1 MYAIEVENL
10 HKKYRQILH
19 SEVHALKGVSLQVKP
34 GEIFGILG
42 PNGAGKTTLVRI
54 LLSII
59 KPTSG
64 TARIFDNKYNS
75 TNVKMRLS
83 YLAENHTY
91 PRYLTGEQVLQY
103 FGSLSGVHGKKLRE
117 KIDETLELV
126 GMTKWRTTKVKK
138 YSKGMTQRI
147 GLAQTLI
154 NDSELLFLDEP
165 TDGIDALGRKEIRDL
180 LLKLKK
186 QGKTIFLNS
195 HLLSEVEQICDEIVI
210 MNKGEIIRRG
220 TIDSLVA
227 KHNAYKI
234 DIVGTPQTSIAA
246 LEKKVQSIKCTNNQ
260 IQVTLKEVEEL
271 DMVVDTLRSN
281 KVSIRSI
288 IPDRQSLED
297 YFVDVIGKDGAK

>member
-10 HKKYRQILH
+10 HKKYRQILQG
-19 SEVHALKGVSLQVKP
+19 EVHALKGVSLQVKP

-64 TARIFDNKYNS
+64 TARIFDSKYNS
-75 TNVKMRLS
+75 TNVKMKLS

-103 FGSLSGVHGKKLRE
+103 FGSLSGVHGKKLRD

-126 GMTKWRTTKVKK
+126 GMTTWRTTKVKK

-180 LLKLKK
+180 LLKLKQ

-234 DIVGTPQTSIAA
+234 DIVGTPDTSIAA
-246 LEKKVQSIKCTNNQ
+246 LEKKVQSIECTNNQ
-260 IQVTLKEVEEL
+260 IHITLKEIDEL

-297 YFVDVIGKDGAK
+297 YFVDVIGKDGGK

>member
-10 HKKYRQILH
+10 HKKYRQIFQG
-19 SEVHALKGVSLQVKP
+19 EVHALKGVSLQVKP

-64 TARIFDNKYNS
+64 AARIFDSKYSS
-75 TNVKMRLS
+75 TNVKMKLS

-103 FGSLSGVHGKKLRE
+103 FGSLSGVHGKKLRDN
-117 KIDETLELV
+117 IDETLELV

-234 DIVGTPQTSIAA
+234 DIVGTPEASIAA
-246 LEKKVQSIKCTNNQ
+246 LEKKVQSIECTNNQ
-260 IQVTLKEVEEL
+260 IHVTLKEIDEL

-297 YFVDVIGKDGAK
+297 YFVDVIGKDGGK

>member
-10 HKKYRQILH
+10 HKKYGQMFQDD
-19 SEVHALKGVSLQVKP
+19 VHALKGISLQVKQ

-42 PNGAGKTTLVRI
+42 PNGAGKTTLVRV

-64 TARIFDNKYNS
+64 SASIFDKPHSN
-75 TNVKMRLS
+75 TEVKTKLS

-91 PRYLTGEQVLQY
+91 PRYLTGEQVLEY
-103 FGSLSGVHGKKLRE
+103 FGWLSGVRGQKLRD
-117 KIDETLELV
+117 KINETLELV
-126 GMTKWRTTKVKK
+126 GMTKWRKTKVKK

-180 LLKLKK
+180 ISKLK
-186 QGKTIFLNS
+186 QEGKTIFLNS
-195 HLLSEVEQICDEIVI
+195 HLLSEVEQVCDQIVI

-220 TIDSLVA
+220 TIESLVA
-227 KHNAYKI
+227 TKNAYKI
-234 DIVGTPQTSIAA
+234 DVEGSATKAIESI
-246 LEKKVQSIKCTNNQ
+246 KTKVQNIEYTNNQ
-260 IQVTLKEVEEL
+260 IDITLEQMEQL
-271 DMVVDTLRSN
+271 DFVIDTLREN
-281 KVSIRSI
+281 EISIRSI
-288 IPDRQSLED
+288 VPYRQSLED
-297 YFVDVIGKDGAK
+297 YFVDVIGKDNA

>member
-19 SEVHALKGVSLQVKP
+19 SEVHALKGVSLQVKT

-64 TARIFDNKYNS
+64 TARIFDSKYNS
-75 TNVKMRLS
+75 TNVKMKLS

-103 FGSLSGVHGKKLRE
+103 FGALSGVHGKKLRD

-147 GLAQTLI
+147 GLAQALI

-180 LLKLKK
+180 LLKLKE

-234 DIVGTPQTSIAA
+234 DIVGAPETSITA
-246 LEKKVQSIKCTNNQ
+246 LEKKIQSIKCTDNQ

>member
-1 MYAIEVENL
+1 M
-10 HKKYRQILH
+10 
-19 SEVHALKGVSLQVKP
+19 
-34 GEIFGILG
+34 
-42 PNGAGKTTLVRI
+42 RI

-64 TARIFDNKYNS
+64 TARIFDSKYNS
-75 TNVKMRLS
+75 TNVKMKLS

-103 FGSLSGVHGKKLRE
+103 FGSLSGVHGKKLRD

-180 LLKLKK
+180 LLKLKQ

-234 DIVGTPQTSIAA
+234 DIVGTPDTSIAA
-246 LEKKVQSIKCTNNQ
+246 LEKKVQSIECTNNQ
-260 IQVTLKEVEEL
+260 IHITLKEIDEL

-297 YFVDVIGKDGAK
+297 YFVDVIGKDGGK

>member
-10 HKKYRQILH
+10 HKKYRQILQG
-19 SEVHALKGVSLQVKP
+19 EIHALKGVSLQVKP
-34 GEIFGILG
+34 GEVFGILG

-64 TARIFDNKYNS
+64 SARIFDSKYNA
-75 TNVKMRLS
+75 TNVKTKLA

-103 FGSLSGVHGKKLRE
+103 FGSLSGVHGKKLRD

-126 GMTKWRTTKVKK
+126 GMTKWRKTKVKK

-180 LLKLKK
+180 LLKLKE

-195 HLLSEVEQICDEIVI
+195 HLLSEVEQICDQIVI

-227 KHNAYKI
+227 KRNAYKI
-234 DIVGTPQTSIAA
+234 DVVGATETSVAS
-246 LEKKVQSIKCTNNQ
+246 LKEKVQSIASVDNQ
-260 IQVTLKEVEEL
+260 IHVTVKEVEEL
-271 DMVVDTLRSN
+271 DLIIDTLRSN
-281 KVSIRSI
+281 SVSIRSI

-297 YFVDVIGKDGAK
+297 YFVDVIGKDGDK